1 MENIK
6 NSKKPVFSK
15 IKDYIFTIFSVGI
28 EFLLADLTCEYGTN
42 WKRPVW
48 LWVGAV
54 LVVFPLLYW
63 FLGGIVGAS
72 SPWDYWYFS
81 IVTATTLGYGDMHP
95 IGYAKVFASLEAI
108 FGMFMWAVFL
118 TVFARKYMR

>member
-1 MENIK
+1 MFN
-6 NSKKPVFSK
+6 VL
-15 IKDYIFTIFSVGI
+15 
-28 EFLLADLTCEYGTN
+28 EFIIADWSCSYGTSWVQPIYN
-42 WKRPVW
+42 WIVN
-48 LWVGAV
+48 V
-54 LVVFPLLYW
+54 LLLFPFLYHIS
-63 FLGGIVGAS
+63 GGIVGAS

-95 IGYAKVFASLEAI
+95 IGYAKIFASLEAI